1 MPLSAVIV
9 DDEQLARDE
18 LAYLLKDVGDINV
31 VAQGK
36 NGVEAV
42 NLIRE
47 HNPDLVFLDVQMPG
61 LDGFGVIKKLLDRK
75 VPLPKIVFAT
85 AFDQYAVKAF
95 EVNAVDYLL
104 KPFDKK
110 RVVQSVQKARAKL
123 ESSATSSDKLETLVR
138 MLESQKPQTSK
149 ILIKAAGRLFLVDQ
163 KDICYASIEDGVISV
178 ATSGPAGMEGQSNC
192 RTLEELLDSLDPN
205 LFWRA
210 HRSYLVN
217 INRIKEVVPWFK
229 SSYQLRMD
237 DKKRVVQSVQ
247 KARAKLESS
256 TTSSD
261 KLETLVRMLE
271 SQKPQTS
278 KILIK
283 AAGRLFLVDQKDICY
298 ASIEDGVISVATS
311 GPAGMEG
318 QSNCRTLEELLDSL
332 DPNLFWRAHR
342 SYLVNINRI
351 KEVVPWF
358 KSSYQLRMDD
368 KKQTEIPVSRAQ
380 TRRLR
385 ELFGL

>member
-1 MPLSAVIV
+1 MSLSALIV

-18 LAYLLKDVGDINV
+18 LAYLLKSVDGVDI

-42 NLIRE
+42 NLIKE
-47 HNPDLVFLDVQMPG
+47 HSPDLVFLDVQMPG
-61 LDGFGVIKKLLDRK
+61 LDGFGVIKRLLDK
-75 VPLPKIVFAT
+75 KMSMPQIVFAT

-110 RVVQSVQKARAKL
+110 RVAQSVQKAKARKQDAP
-123 ESSATSSDKLETLVR
+123 AADDKLETLVK
-138 MLESQKPQTSK
+138 MLEQQHKPSASK
-149 ILIKAAGRLFLVDQ
+149 ILIKSTGRLFLVDQ

-178 ATSGPAGMEGQSNC
+178 FTTSAEGQSNC
-192 RTLEELLDSLDPN
+192 RTLEELLESLDPN

-237 DKKRVVQSVQ
+237 DKK
-247 KARAKLESS
+247 
-256 TTSSD
+256 
-261 KLETLVRMLE
+261 
-271 SQKPQTS
+271 
-278 KILIK
+278 
-283 AAGRLFLVDQKDICY
+283 
-298 ASIEDGVISVATS
+298 AS
-311 GPAGMEG
+311 
-318 QSNCRTLEELLDSL
+318 
-332 DPNLFWRAHR
+332 
-342 SYLVNINRI
+342 
-351 KEVVPWF
+351 
-358 KSSYQLRMDD
+358 
-368 KKQTEIPVSRAQ
+368 EIPVSRAQ
-380 TRRLR
+380 TKRLR